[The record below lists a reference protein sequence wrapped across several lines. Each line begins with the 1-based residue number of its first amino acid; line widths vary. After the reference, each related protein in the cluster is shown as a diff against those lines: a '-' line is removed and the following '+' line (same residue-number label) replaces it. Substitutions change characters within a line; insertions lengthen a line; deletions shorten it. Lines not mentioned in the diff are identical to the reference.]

1 MFCCRLVREI
11 AQSFCNDLRFGVA
24 ALVAL
29 QEGAESC
36 LVHLFEDSFICKIH
50 VRRVTLQLAD
60 IQLAHRIR
68 GERFS

>member
-1 MFCCRLVREI
+1 MREI
-11 AQSFCNDLRFGVA
+11 AQSICNDLSFEVA

-36 LVHLFEDSFICKIH
+36 LVHLFEDFLLCKIH